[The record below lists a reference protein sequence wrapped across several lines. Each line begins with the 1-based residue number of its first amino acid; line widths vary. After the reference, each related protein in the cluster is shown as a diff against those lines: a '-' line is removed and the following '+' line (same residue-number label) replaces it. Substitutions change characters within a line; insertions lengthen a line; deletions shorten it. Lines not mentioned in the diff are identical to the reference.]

1 MDRERGCES
10 LTGGQVVD
18 NFSARWTRTAN
29 FASGAYHFFGAGDD
43 GVKLYVFSQ
52 TADGRSEVIDRCLG
66 TNFSSPSLKVFLRPV
81 MKPHTKQRIRL
92 VDHLE

>member
-1 MDRERGCES
+1 MDRKRGCES

-29 FASGAYHFFGAGDD
+29 FAAVAYQFSVTGDD

-52 TADGRSEVIDRCLG
+52 AADGGNEEIDRCLG
-66 TNFSSPSLKVFLRPV
+66 PNFSSPSLKVFFQTSYEVAHRAAN
-81 MKPHTKQRIRL
+81 RGW
-92 VDHLE
+92 

>member
-1 MDRERGCES
+1 MDRERRRKS

-29 FASGAYHFFGAGDD
+29 FAAGAYHFSVTGDD

-52 TADGRSEVIDRCLG
+52 TADVRSEDIDRY
-66 TNFSSPSLKVFLRPV
+66 FFRVS
-81 MKPHTKQRIRL
+81 
-92 VDHLE
+92 